1 MSKSEKTT
9 FLVTE
14 DNPEG
19 WKIEDILS
27 TIQDDIF
34 RRTQKIVGDHR
45 DEARTVLNNSIEI
58 LGLLSQCIEKA
69 TESTKVLDRAFGPHK
84 EGKPRIGVA

>member
-1 MSKSEKTT
+1 MSDNEKTT

-14 DNPEG
+14 ENPEG
-19 WKIEDILS
+19 WKIEDILT

-45 DEARTVLNNSIEI
+45 DEARAVLNNSIEI

-69 TESTKVLDRAFGPHK
+69 TESTKILDKSFGPH
-84 EGKPRIGVA
+84 EDGKPRIGVA